1 MAAKAQVA
9 AEAKERAKE
18 VAKEVAKDPVDK
30 ATKKKAKAGKAA
42 DKADPPE
49 RHYAKRKSKGTPKMN
64 EPGESG
70 RPAALDV
77 PCARSSSPGS
87 FEQQYATIHHDTLEI
102 RSNT

>member
-1 MAAKAQVA
+1 MAAKAAKAEVA

-18 VAKEVAKDPVDK
+18 VGAAKDPVDK
-30 ATKKKAKAGKAA
+30 ATKKKAKADKAA
-42 DKADPPE
+42 DKADPD
-49 RHYAKRKSKGTPKMN
+49 RHYAKRKSKGKQKVN